1 MSVLEYAEDVGKTVE
16 EIIKLC
22 SSLNINKTNEDDL
35 LDQDEITMLDSE
47 IANVAVES
55 DTNEEVEETN
65 NDSEEENEYDDDE
78 LFDRVEELAQDTK
91 LVTEKEKQKTKIKAK
106 KQVNTEDENNE
117 DFLKNK
123 KEIYKHRE
131 KLMTNESKQD
141 DSIVLYKE
149 NMTVKDLADALN
161 INATE
166 IIKKL
171 MGLGVMANLNQ
182 PLAFDVAEMIVVDY
196 DKTLKNE
203 ETADITNFESFEII
217 DDEKDLEARPPVVTI
232 MGHVDHGKTSLLDY
246 IRKSNVVSGEAGGIT
261 QAIGAYQVEVNGKKI
276 TFIDTPGHEA
286 FTEMRARG
294 ASVTDIVIII
304 VAADDGVMPQTK
316 EAIDHAKA
324 ANVPIIVAINKIDK
338 PGADPDKV
346 LTELASYGITPEEWG
361 GDVIVSRISAKVGTG
376 VPELLDNILLVSEM
390 QELKANPHRYA
401 TGAVIEARLDK
412 QVGSVATLLIQNG
425 TLRLGDP
432 IVVGTSVGKIRTL
445 KNDKGQDI
453 IEALPSTPVEITG
466 LNEPPQAG
474 DKFMAFET
482 EKQAKQVAE
491 ERKIRSKEADSNF
504 SGMTLDD
511 LFGKIKEGI
520 REINVI
526 LKADVNGSA
535 EAVKNSLEKIEV
547 EDVRVKVIRAG
558 VGTIT
563 ESDITLAKA
572 SNAII
577 IGFNVRPNAKTV
589 EIAKDNGIEIRLYD
603 IIYKVVEDMEAAM
616 KGMLEPIYEEKV
628 TGEAEI
634 RQIFKFSKVGN
645 IAGCYITDGK
655 VVRDSMVRLIRDGVV
670 VYTGKIN
677 TIQHEKDQVK
687 EVSKGMEC
695 GITLENFQDI
705 KENDIIE
712 AYELIEIK
720 R

>member
-1 MSVLEYAEDVGKTVE
+1 MMSVLEYAEDMNKSVE
-16 EIIKLC
+16 EIFKLC
-22 SSLNINKTNEDDL
+22 EKLQIRVSSEEDL
-35 LDQDEITMLDSE
+35 LSQDNITDLDNELRNEEDSVVE
-47 IANVAVES
+47 ES
-55 DTNEEVEETN
+55 DN
-65 NDSEEENEYDDDE
+65 NYDDDE
-78 LFDRVEELAQDTK
+78 FFEKVESLAANTKIAIEKPKTKLKQKKQSQNNEQDT
-91 LVTEKEKQKTKIKAK
+91 
-106 KQVNTEDENNE
+106 
-117 DFLKNK
+117 FLKDK

-131 KLMTNESKQD
+131 KLMTNEAKTD
-141 DSIVLYKE
+141 DSVVLYKE
-149 NMTVKDLADALN
+149 NMAVKELADAMGVVPSEL
-161 INATE
+161 
-166 IIKKL
+166 IKKL
-171 MGLGVMANLNQ
+171 MGLGIMTTLNNS
-182 PLAFDVAEMIVVDY
+182 LSFDVAEILVLEY
-196 DKTLKNE
+196 EKTLKKE
-203 ETADITNFESFEII
+203 ESADISNFENFEII
-217 DDEKDLEARPPVVTI
+217 DEEKDLQERPPVVTI
-232 MGHVDHGKTSLLDY
+232 MGHVDHGKTSLLDA
-246 IRKSNVVSGEAGGIT
+246 IRDANVVSGEAGGIT

-294 ASVTDIVIII
+294 ASVTDVVIII

-324 ANVPIIVAINKIDK
+324 ANVPIIVAINKMDK
-338 PGADPDKV
+338 PDANPDRV
-346 LTELASYGITPEEWG
+346 LTELVEYGITPEEWG
-361 GDVIVSRISAKVGTG
+361 GETICCRISAKTHEGI
-376 VPELLDNILLVSEM
+376 PELLENILLVSEM
-390 QELKANPHRYA
+390 AELKANPHRYA
-401 TGAVIEARLDK
+401 TGAVIESRLDK
-412 QVGSVATLLIQNG
+412 QIGSVATLLIQNG

-432 IVVGTSVGKIRTL
+432 IVVGTSFGKIRTL

-453 IEALPSTPVEITG
+453 VEALPSTPVEITG

-482 EKQAKQVAE
+482 EKQARSIAE
-491 ERKIRSKEADSNF
+491 ERKLRSREQDSNR

-511 LFGKIKEGI
+511 LFGRIQEGI

-526 LKADVNGSA
+526 LKADVNGSS
-535 EAVKNSLEKIEV
+535 EAVKKSLEKIEV
-547 EDVRVKVIRAG
+547 EDVRVKVIRSG

-563 ESDITLAKA
+563 ESDVTLAKA

-589 EIAKDNGIEIRLYD
+589 EMAKENGIEIRLYN

-628 TGEAEI
+628 NGTLEI

-645 IAGCYITDGK
+645 IAGCHVLDGVIK
-655 VVRDSMVRLIRDGVV
+655 ANSNARLVRDGVV

-677 TIQHEKDQVK
+677 SIQREKDQVK
-687 EVSKGMEC
+687 EVSKGMDC
-695 GITLENFQDI
+695 GVTLENYQDI
-705 KENDIIE
+705 KEKDMIE

>member
-1 MSVLEYAEDVGKTVE
+1 MMTVLEYAEDVGKTLE

-22 SSLNINKTNEDDL
+22 EKLNINKSNEEDL

-47 IANVAVES
+47 IANVEVASDDNSVEEEPIQ
-55 DTNEEVEETN
+55 EEVEE
-65 NDSEEENEYDDDE
+65 EYDDE
-78 LFDRVEELAQDTK
+78 FFEKVESLAQDTK
-91 LVTEKEKQKTKIKAK
+91 MVDEKEKPKQKIKPK
-106 KQVNTEDENNE
+106 KQVNNQDQEN
-117 DFLKNK
+117 FLKDK

-131 KLMTNESKQD
+131 KLMTNENKQD
-141 DSIVLYKE
+141 DSVVLYKE

-161 INATE
+161 INSTE

-182 PLAFDVAEMIVVDY
+182 PLAFDVCEMIVVDY

-203 ETADITNFESFEII
+203 ETADITNFENYEIV
-217 DDEKDLEARPPVVTI
+217 DDPKDLEPRPPVVTI

-246 IRKSNVVSGEAGGIT
+246 IRKSNVASGEAGGIT
-261 QAIGAYQVEVNGKKI
+261 QAIGAYQVEIDGKKI

-324 ANVPIIVAINKIDK
+324 ANVPIIVAVNKIDK

-346 LTELASYGITPEEWG
+346 LTELAAYGITPEDWG
-361 GDVIVSRISAKVGTG
+361 GDTIVSKISAKTG
-376 VPELLDNILLVSEM
+376 EGVKELLENILLVSEM
-390 QELKANPHRYA
+390 GELKANPKRYA
-401 TGAVIEARLDK
+401 TGAVIESRLDK
-412 QVGSVATLLIQNG
+412 QIGSVATLLIQNG

-432 IVVGTSVGKIRTL
+432 IVVGTSYGKIRTL
-445 KNDKGQDI
+445 KNDLGQDI
-453 IEALPSTPVEITG
+453 VEALPSTPVEITG

-491 ERKIRSKEADSNF
+491 ERILRARDADSNF

-535 EAVKNSLEKIEV
+535 EAVKNSLEKISV

-577 IGFNVRPNAKTV
+577 IGFNVRPNGKTMD
-589 EIAKDNGIEIRLYD
+589 IAKENGVEIRLYD

-628 TGEAEI
+628 TGTLEI

-645 IAGCYITDGK
+645 IAGCHVLDGK
-655 VVRDSMVRLIRDGVV
+655 VTNNSNVRLIRDGVV
-670 VYTGKIN
+670 VYTGKIS

-687 EVSKGMEC
+687 EVTKGMDC
-695 GITLENFQDI
+695 GVTLENYQDI
-705 KENDIIE
+705 KEQDIIE